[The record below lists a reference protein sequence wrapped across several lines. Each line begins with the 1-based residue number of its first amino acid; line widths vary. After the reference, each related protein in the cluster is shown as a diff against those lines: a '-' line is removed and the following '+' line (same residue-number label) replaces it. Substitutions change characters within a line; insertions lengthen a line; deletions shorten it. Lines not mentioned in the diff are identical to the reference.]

1 MSCLHIFDKND
12 NEYEYE
18 MDSFSYSLSMLT
30 LSNNAQNEYKFLTVF
45 VLHKTSLTGFS
56 EM

>member
-12 NEYEYE
+12 NKYEYE

-30 LSNNAQNEYKFLTVF
+30 LSNNAQNKYKFLTVF
-45 VLHKTSLTGFS
+45 VLQKTSLTGFS